1 MRRLLILYGSQ
12 SGTAQEVAE
21 RVGREGRRIHY
32 VTDVKAMDEYDV
44 RQLPTEE
51 RVVFVASTTGQ
62 GDEPDN
68 MKSFWKFLLRKNL
81 PGDSLKSLQFGV
93 LALGDSS
100 YQKYN
105 YVGKKLYRR
114 LLQLGG
120 TSCQPLGLCDEQH
133 DLGHDFVIDPWLG
146 ALWNIL
152 LRMDPLPPGLDIV
165 DSTVLPPS
173 KYIVDMNTKKQGDE
187 ILETNPIFNKEN
199 PYYASVTKCER
210 VTSENHFQDTRLIEL
225 NIDNS
230 GIVTRPGDVC
240 NVQPE
245 NSEENV
251 DFFFRIFP
259 QFERTNN
266 ISLRQNPETN
276 IKLPSERQYGTL
288 LTIEDYVRKYLDI
301 QGIPRRYFFEL
312 LSHFTKDELE
322 KEKFREFNSAGGQ
335 QDLYEYCN
343 RPRRN
348 ILETL
353 YDFQLHTV
361 PNIPFDYLF
370 DLIPPIKPRS
380 FSIASPGSDSKIE
393 ILVAVVRYK
402 SSLVE
407 PRKGL
412 CSTWLSR
419 LTPLNDEIPIW
430 ITSGTFKFPNES
442 IPKIMVGPGTGIAPF
457 RSYLLS
463 NSSSPLPVA
472 LFFGCRG
479 ESKDYYFE
487 KDWAYLKK
495 CKDFSFH
502 VAFSRDTESKVYV
515 QHLIKKEKE
524 RVKDIILEKNGFF
537 FIAGNAKQMPDQ
549 VRDAL
554 KYVLDE
560 CGVEDPEEYV
570 KTMELKNRFQTETW
584 S

>member
-81 PGDSLKSLQFGV
+81 PGDSLKRLVESLHDYLILQFG
-93 LALGDSS
+93 
-100 YQKYN
+100 
-105 YVGKKLYRR
+105 
-114 LLQLGG
+114 LGG

-210 VTSENHFQDTRLIEL
+210 VTI
-225 NIDNS
+225 
-230 GIVTRPGDVC
+230 TRPGDVC

-288 LTIEDYVRKYLDI
+288 LTIEDY
-301 QGIPRRYFFEL
+301 
-312 LSHFTKDELE
+312 DELE

-419 LTPLNDEIPIW
+419 LTPLNDEIPI
-430 ITSGTFKFPNES
+430 
-442 IPKIMVGPGTGIAPF
+442 
-457 RSYLLS
+457 L
-463 NSSSPLPVA
+463 
-472 LFFGCRG
+472 
-479 ESKDYYFE
+479 DY
-487 KDWAYLKK
+487 
-495 CKDFSFH
+495 
-502 VAFSRDTESKVYV
+502 
-515 QHLIKKEKE
+515 
-524 RVKDIILEKNGFF
+524 
-537 FIAGNAKQMPDQ
+537 
-549 VRDAL
+549 
-554 KYVLDE
+554 
-560 CGVEDPEEYV
+560 
-570 KTMELKNRFQTETW
+570 
-584 S
+584 

>member
-81 PGDSLKSLQFGV
+81 PGDSLKRLPSVRSIGTGRLK
-93 LALGDSS
+93 LS
-100 YQKYN
+100 KYN

-210 VTSENHFQDTRLIEL
+210 VTI
-225 NIDNS
+225 
-230 GIVTRPGDVC
+230 TRPGDVC

-288 LTIEDYVRKYLDI
+288 LTIEDY
-301 QGIPRRYFFEL
+301 
-312 LSHFTKDELE
+312 DELE

-419 LTPLNDEIPIW
+419 LTPLNDEIPI
-430 ITSGTFKFPNES
+430 
-442 IPKIMVGPGTGIAPF
+442 
-457 RSYLLS
+457 L
-463 NSSSPLPVA
+463 
-472 LFFGCRG
+472 
-479 ESKDYYFE
+479 DY
-487 KDWAYLKK
+487 
-495 CKDFSFH
+495 
-502 VAFSRDTESKVYV
+502 
-515 QHLIKKEKE
+515 
-524 RVKDIILEKNGFF
+524 
-537 FIAGNAKQMPDQ
+537 
-549 VRDAL
+549 
-554 KYVLDE
+554 
-560 CGVEDPEEYV
+560 
-570 KTMELKNRFQTETW
+570 
-584 S
+584 